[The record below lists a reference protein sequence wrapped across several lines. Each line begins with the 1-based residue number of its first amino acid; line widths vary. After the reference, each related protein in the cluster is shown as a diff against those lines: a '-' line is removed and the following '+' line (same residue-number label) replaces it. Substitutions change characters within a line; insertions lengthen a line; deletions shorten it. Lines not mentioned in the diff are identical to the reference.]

1 VSLQPAA
8 FVAHGSP
15 LAALACDAY
24 ADALARFGAGLE
36 RPKAIVIV
44 SAHWQT
50 PGVVTVGSAAKHQTI
65 HDFGGFPDEL
75 FAIRYDAPGDPA
87 TATEIHAALGAAGI
101 AARLDGRRG
110 LDHGAWVPLR
120 LMFPRIDVPVVPVSM
135 AAPSDEAALI
145 KLGAT
150 LAPLRERGVLVV
162 GSGSITHNLREI
174 SMELADGRPEPWA
187 AAFDDAVGA
196 ALERDP
202 ESLAR
207 WHSLPQA
214 RRAAPSDEHFDP
226 LLVVAGARRPGDVL
240 RPIHVGF
247 HHRNLSMRSLAFAT
261 PTTAAA

>member
-1 VSLQPAA
+1 VSVQPAA

-15 LAALACDAY
+15 LAALAHDAY
-24 ADALARFGAGLE
+24 ADALARFAAGLE
-36 RPKAIVIV
+36 RPRAIAIV

-50 PGVVTVGSAAKHQTI
+50 PGAVAVGSAARHETI

-87 TATEIHAALGAAGI
+87 LAAEIHAALGAAGI
-101 AARLDGRRG
+101 AATLDPRRG

-120 LMFPRIDVPVVPVSM
+120 LMVPQADVPVVPVSM
-135 AAPSDEAALI
+135 AMPSDAAALL
-145 KLGAT
+145 KLGAA
-150 LAPLRERGVLVV
+150 LAGFRARGVLVL

-187 AAFDDAVGA
+187 AAFDGAVGE

-202 ESLAR
+202 TALAA
-207 WHSLPQA
+207 WTSLPQA
-214 RRAAPSDEHFDP
+214 RRAAPSPEHFDP
-226 LLVVAGARRPGDVL
+226 LLVAIGARLPGDRT

-247 HHRNLSMRSLAFAT
+247 HHRNLSMRSIAFV
-261 PTTAAA
+261 PSTTAAA